1 MTGKE
6 IRLKRLFKN
15 FGKILIVPMDHGI
28 TIGPIEGLKNMS
40 EIVKRVSS
48 GGADAVVVH
57 KGLVEQITDSLGSE
71 GCQLIVHLSGST
83 SNAPD
88 ANRKELVASVEH
100 AIRIGATAVSVHV
113 NLGSAFESEMLRD
126 LGKTAEECEKW
137 GIPLLAMMYVR
148 DGSKESEYN
157 ASKIMHAAR
166 VAEELGAD
174 IIKVNYSGSPESFEE
189 VTSSIAKPVVIA
201 GGPKM
206 SSTSELLTMLA
217 DAVSAGAKGV
227 AIGRNIF
234 QDPYPERLVSSIRQI
249 LDKNIPREKAAQQI
263 KKKKTTK

>member
-1 MTGKE
+1 VTGKE

-15 FGKILIVPMDHGI
+15 TGKILIVPMDHGI
-28 TIGPIEGLKNMS
+28 TIGPIEGLRNMS
-40 EIVKRVSS
+40 EIVKSVNS

-57 KGLVEQITDSLGSE
+57 KGLVGQITDSLSAD

-83 SNAPD
+83 SLAPD
-88 ANRKELVASVEH
+88 PNKKEMVASVEH

-113 NLGSAFESEMLRD
+113 NLGSTFESQMLRD

-157 ASKIMHAAR
+157 SSKIMHAAR

-174 IIKVNYSGSPESFEE
+174 IIKVNYSGSPESFVE
-189 VTSSIAKPVVIA
+189 VTSAIAKPVVIA

-206 SSTSELLTMLA
+206 SSTSELLTMIV

-227 AIGRNIF
+227 AIGRNVF
-234 QDPYPERLVSSIRQI
+234 QYPRSEHLVSVIRQI
-249 LDKNIPREKAAQQI
+249 LDKNIPREKVAELI
-263 KKKKTTK
+263 KSKENT